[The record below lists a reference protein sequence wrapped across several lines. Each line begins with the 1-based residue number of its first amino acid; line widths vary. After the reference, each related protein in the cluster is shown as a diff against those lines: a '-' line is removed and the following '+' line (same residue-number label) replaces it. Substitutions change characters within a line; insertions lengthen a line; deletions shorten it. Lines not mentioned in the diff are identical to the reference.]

1 MNNKN
6 ENIKNINYNY
16 PLTKIIL
23 PPHLKIANEKKKKG
37 FIQNKKHFVDK
48 NEEKKR
54 MNNFLDLNNISD
66 K

>member
-6 ENIKNINYNY
+6 ENLKINYNY

-23 PPHLKIANEKKKKG
+23 PPHLKTNEKKLKR
-37 FIQNKKHFVDK
+37 IINNNKNYNINI

-54 MNNFLDLNNISD
+54 IIDFLDLYNISD

>member
-6 ENIKNINYNY
+6 ENLKINYNY

-23 PPHLKIANEKKKKG
+23 QPHLKTNEKKLKR
-37 FIQNKKHFVDK
+37 IINNNKNYNINI

-54 MNNFLDLNNISD
+54 IIDFLDLYNISD